1 MEKMCTIYK
10 DIRDGNSKKYIDII
24 GNGSN
29 LCEKCGRVAENPE
42 NLCCPMNI
50 NENPSEKS
58 NENSMEK
65 EMIKEVNACSIDGC
79 EHSDKYGNPHKPKK
93 IEKMREDELRQII
106 REEVY
111 DTVKLLLKELQ
122 GDR

>member
-10 DIRDGNSKKYIDII
+10 DIRNGDAKKYIDMI
-24 GNGSN
+24 GEGRN
-29 LCEKCGRVAENPE
+29 LCKKCGRVAEDPQ

-50 NENPSEKS
+50 DEKS
-58 NENSMEK
+58 NEK
-65 EMIKEVNACSIDGC
+65 EVIKEASVCSMDGC
-79 EHSDKYGNPHKPKK
+79 EHSDKYGNPHKAKK

-111 DTVKLLLKELQ
+111 DTVKLLLKESKENI
-122 GDR
+122 